1 MVHAAA
7 AFFLSMLITAQ
18 LCTASTSTDECSSKV
33 KSKFPGVLV
42 FGDSTVD
49 TGNNNFIFTAFKG
62 NHEPYGQDFPGRV
75 PTGRFS
81 NGKLV
86 PDIMASIVG
95 LKEAVPP
102 FLDPSL
108 SDKDI
113 VTGVCFASAGSGL
126 DDLTTTVSGVIPVS
140 RQPDYFKNYIQRLQ
154 GIVGEKEAARI
165 LSKGVV
171 IISAGTN
178 DFIFNFYD
186 LPTRRLQFTIHQY
199 QDFLQSKL
207 QDLIKVKT
215 LPLSLFLLPPLS
227 LMYLS
232 SMIIMHVWTNFTEA
246 V

>member
-7 AFFLSMLITAQ
+7 ALFLAVLLITAQ
-18 LCTASTSTDECSSKV
+18 LCIASTSTDECSSKV
-33 KSKFPGVLV
+33 APKFPGVLV

-75 PTGRFS
+75 PTGRLS

-86 PDIMASIVG
+86 PDFMASIVG

-102 FLDPSL
+102 FLDPAL

-126 DDLTTTVSGVIPVS
+126 DELTTAVSGVIPVS
-140 RQPDYFKNYIQRLQ
+140 RQPEYFKNYIQRLE
-154 GIVGEKEAARI
+154 GIVGKTEAKRI
-165 LSKGVV
+165 LSEVVV

-178 DFIFNFYD
+178 DIILNFYD
-186 LPTRRLQFTIHQY
+186 LPTRRLQFSIQQY

-207 QDLIKVKT
+207 QDLVKVKT
-215 LPLSLFLLPPLS
+215 LPLSLSLSPLQICICT
-227 LMYLS
+227 YQ
-232 SMIIMHVWTNFTEA
+232 A
-246 V
+246 